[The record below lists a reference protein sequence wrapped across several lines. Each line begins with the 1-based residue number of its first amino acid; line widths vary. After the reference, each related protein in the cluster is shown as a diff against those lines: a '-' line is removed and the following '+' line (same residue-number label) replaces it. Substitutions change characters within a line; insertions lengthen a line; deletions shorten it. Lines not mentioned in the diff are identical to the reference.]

1 MSHTA
6 LGPGTIEWAGTQPWS
21 NGRVGMVDGSYSG
34 ITQYMIAP
42 SRPPHLKALFARE
55 ASLNPYFDF
64 PYRSGAYQM
73 HLHRKWTFETILS
86 HLQHETAPPG
96 SAPARDRL
104 AGALADWESWSRH
117 RPVNHCPPLE
127 GVADWYFEHLNHP
140 NDGPYWWAI
149 NMGLNFHEVDVP
161 ILHLGAW
168 FDILIDSTLR
178 AFNGVRAHGRTAA
191 TRQSQRLVVGP
202 WIHGPDNT
210 NQQLVGELDFGPDAR
225 YVIQEERLAWYD
237 YWLKGVENGVLDGPP
252 IRIFLMG
259 DNRWLD
265 LEQWPPPGIDYQPLY
280 LREGAAD
287 SAANEGA
294 LSFTAPDA
302 AESPASFVDDPDDPI
317 PSLITYPEQGP
328 TDHRPVEGRMLL
340 YTSDVLTEDL
350 TIIGPVKLVLYGLSS
365 AVDTHWVARLSDVW
379 PDGRSMSVCD
389 GILAARYRNGG
400 EQPELLT
407 PGQIYRFEIDLWSTA
422 QTFKAG
428 HRVRLAIAGS
438 DFPRYAQNMHTALP
452 NGAAVRSEIA
462 VNTVFHD
469 GMRASHLLLPLWQ
482 EQG

>member
-1 MSHTA
+1 
-6 LGPGTIEWAGTQPWS
+6 
-21 NGRVGMVDGSYSG
+21 
-34 ITQYMIAP
+34 
-42 SRPPHLKALFARE
+42 
-55 ASLNPYFDF
+55 
-64 PYRSGAYQM
+64 
-73 HLHRKWTFETILS
+73 
-86 HLQHETAPPG
+86 
-96 SAPARDRL
+96 
-104 AGALADWESWSRH
+104 
-117 RPVNHCPPLE
+117 
-127 GVADWYFEHLNHP
+127 
-140 NDGPYWWAI
+140 
-149 NMGLNFHEVDVP
+149 
-161 ILHLGAW
+161 
-168 FDILIDSTLR
+168 
-178 AFNGVRAHGRTAA
+178 
-191 TRQSQRLVVGP
+191 
-202 WIHGPDNT
+202 
-210 NQQLVGELDFGPDAR
+210 
-225 YVIQEERLAWYD
+225 
-237 YWLKGVENGVLDGPP
+237 
-252 IRIFLMG
+252 
-259 DNRWLD
+259 
-265 LEQWPPPGIDYQPLY
+265 
-280 LREGAAD
+280 
-287 SAANEGA
+287 
-294 LSFTAPDA
+294 
-302 AESPASFVDDPDDPI
+302 
-317 PSLITYPEQGP
+317 
-328 TDHRPVEGRMLL
+328 MLL